1 MSKAVG
7 IYLHVPFC
15 GGKCPYC
22 DFYSRRGSGE
32 DYDRFLAAAVRA
44 IEAAPV
50 SGEVS
55 ADTVYFGGGTPVLLG
70 ARRLNRLLSA
80 VQKRFGA
87 AQREITVE
95 ANPCAVGPEMLE
107 ELRAGGFTR
116 ISFGVQSL
124 FEPPLPTLGRKHDAA
139 RAIEALREAARA
151 GFAHISADL
160 MLAVPGQTA
169 EEIERSVDL
178 LAAEPIDHLSAYLLK
193 LEPGTAFAERFD
205 EPDEDFAAA
214 CYLAMAR
221 RSESHG
227 FSQYEISNFARNSA
241 AQSLHN
247 LRYWRCGEY
256 LGIGPAAHSF
266 WNGRRFYFPRDL
278 RSFLDAPD
286 VWRLTVGD
294 GPGGDEEERVMLGL
308 RLAEGIALDS
318 LSDECR
324 TAVERAA
331 RRLDGSGLLRWEKG
345 RIALTR
351 EGFLVSNAVIAA
363 LLG

>member
-124 FEPPLPTLGRKHDAA
+124 FEPTLQTLGRKHDAA

-193 LEPGTAFAERFD
+193 LEPGTAFAGRFD

-294 GPGGDEEERVMLGL
+294 GPGGDEEEPG
-308 RLAEGIALDS
+308 
-318 LSDECR
+318 
-324 TAVERAA
+324 
-331 RRLDGSGLLRWEKG
+331 
-345 RIALTR
+345 
-351 EGFLVSNAVIAA
+351 
-363 LLG
+363 